1 VRGFFKLRIV
11 GIDIGSYSIKIAE
24 LENFGSNVRIV
35 SVGEQPLSQKP
46 GVDKDLELVTQL
58 KDIVGRYNPSETKF
72 VLGLPQDKISTR
84 VLQFPFKEK
93 FKILKSLPFELE
105 DQIPFSASEAI
116 FEAKVIRTFPV
127 GSEVLAVA
135 APKPLI
141 KKLLGLASDV
151 QMNPEIISL
160 EGFALNNLFEDLY
173 ASPPLDVSDLEESVI
188 DDGEEVE
195 IKEDKHHIPSHT
207 KLQNGEAILDI
218 GHSSSNLIVRS
229 AGALYNIRRINWGA
243 KNLAQAVAKEFSMQ
257 ESEALQ
263 NIKASKG
270 ILLAKNDGTETDQ
283 VFSDVL
289 SLEIANL
296 GKILK
301 WTLLE
306 IQGSNGIKTQGIGL
320 LGGLANLH
328 NIGPKLTEQTLI
340 ACNKI
345 LKIKNY
351 PEIDMNEPSN
361 LSMGVAIGLGLEAFK
376 RASNPATNFRQL
388 EFQKDNSGLKDFWD
402 KWGFYIN
409 LTAASI
415 AVFFVY
421 AFVRESLSEELALQS
436 KSNMR
441 ASAASV
447 FKMKKYNAS
456 TSKLD
461 KLFKDLEKRE
471 QTKEQI
477 LQATGN
483 AKNQP
488 LNILKRISE
497 KASSKMSFPVDI
509 KNLKIEADTVVIQGE
524 TTAKAELQN
533 FVKKLK
539 PLAVGTV
546 SKTERPLGGGKI
558 NFNISFKPKKTL

>member
-1 VRGFFKLRIV
+1 LKIV

-24 LENFGSNVRIV
+24 LESSGSGVKIL

-58 KDIVGRYNPSETKF
+58 KEIVNRYKADETKF

-141 KKLLGLASDV
+141 KKLLSLSSDV
-151 QMNPEIISL
+151 QMDPDIISL
-160 EGFALNNLFEDLY
+160 EGFALNNLFEDLF
-173 ASPPLDVSDLEESVI
+173 AAPPLDISDLGDSDL
-188 DDGEEVE
+188 DDDE
-195 IKEDKHHIPSHT
+195 IEDFKEDTKNQIPKT
-207 KLQNGEAILDI
+207 KILKNGEAILDI
-218 GHSSSNLIVRS
+218 GHSSSTLIVRS
-229 AGALYNIRRINWGA
+229 SGALYNIRRINWGA
-243 KNLAQAVAKEFSMQ
+243 KNLAKAVSKEFNIQ
-257 ESEALQ
+257 ETEALQ

-270 ILLAKNDGTETDQ
+270 ILLGKNEGSEKEM
-283 VFSDVL
+283 VFSDIL

-306 IQGSNGIKTQGIGL
+306 IEGSSGIRIQGIGL
-320 LGGLANLH
+320 IGGLANLH

-351 PEIDMNEPSN
+351 PEIDMQESTN

-376 RASNPATNFRQL
+376 RASNPAANFRQH
-388 EFQKDNSGLKDFWD
+388 EFKKDNSGLKDFWD
-402 KWGFYIN
+402 AWGFYIN

-421 AFVRESLSEELALQS
+421 AFMRESLSEELAMQS
-436 KSNMR
+436 KRNMR
-441 ASAASV
+441 SAAESV

-456 TSKLD
+456 TSKLE

-471 QTKEQI
+471 RTKEKI
-477 LQATGN
+477 LAAT
-483 AKNQP
+483 ADSKSQP
-488 LNILKRISE
+488 LKVLKRISE
-497 KASSKMSFPVDI
+497 KASSKMSLPIDI
-509 KNLKIEADTVVIQGE
+509 SNMKINADTVVIQGE
-524 TTAKAELQN
+524 TSAKIELQK
-533 FVKKLK
+533 FVAKLK
-539 PLAVGTV
+539 PLAIGKV
-546 SKTERPLGGGKI
+546 SKTERPNGSGKI
-558 NFNISFKPKKTL
+558 GFNISFKPKKTL

>member
-1 VRGFFKLRIV
+1 MKTV

-24 LENFGSNVRIV
+24 LESSGSNVRIL

-58 KDIVGRYNPSETKF
+58 KEIVGRYNPEETRF

-141 KKLLGLASDV
+141 KKLLSLASDV
-151 QMNPEIISL
+151 KLNPDIISL
-160 EGFALNNLFEDLY
+160 EGFALNNLFEELY
-173 ASPPLDVSDLEESVI
+173 APPPLDLSDLEDSIV
-188 DDGEEVE
+188 DDEDEDPKEEVKNE
-195 IKEDKHHIPSHT
+195 IPTHT
-207 KLQNGEAILDI
+207 KLKNGEAILDI
-218 GHSSSNLIVRS
+218 GHSSSTLIVR
-229 AGALYNIRRINWGA
+229 AGGALYNIRRINWGA
-243 KNLAQAVAKEFSMQ
+243 KNLSKAVSKAFNIQ
-257 ESEALQ
+257 ETEALQ

-270 ILLAKNDGTETDQ
+270 ILISKSEGSKEEQ
-283 VFSDVL
+283 VLSDVL
-289 SLEIANL
+289 SAEVENL

-306 IQGSNGIKTQGIGL
+306 VEGSNGIKTQGIGL
-320 LGGLANLH
+320 IGGLSNLH
-328 NIGPKLTEQTLI
+328 NIGPKLTENTLI

-351 PEIDMNEPSN
+351 PEIDMEESSN

-376 RASNPATNFRQL
+376 RASNPAANFRQD
-388 EFQKDNSGLKDFWD
+388 EFKKENSGLKDFWTD
-402 KWGFYIN
+402 WGFLIN
-409 LTAASI
+409 ITAASI

-421 AFVRESLSEELALQS
+421 AFMRESLSDELALQS
-436 KSNMR
+436 KTNMR
-441 ASAASV
+441 AAAESV

-456 TSKLD
+456 TSKLE

-471 QTKEQI
+471 KTKEQI
-477 LQATGN
+477 LAATAN
-483 AKNQP
+483 AKTQP
-488 LNILKRISE
+488 LQILKRITE
-497 KASSKMSFPVDI
+497 KASSRISLPIDI
-509 KNLKIEADTVVIQGE
+509 KNLKIEDNTVVIQGE
-524 TTAKAELQN
+524 TAARGELQK

-539 PLAVGTV
+539 PLAVGKV
-546 SKTERPLGGGKI
+546 SKTERVISGGKV

>member
-1 VRGFFKLRIV
+1 MGVVKLKTV

-24 LENFGSNVRIV
+24 LEGSGSSIRIL

-58 KDIVGRYNPSETKF
+58 KDIVSRYKPTDTRF

-116 FEAKVIRTFPV
+116 FEAKVIRTFPI
-127 GSEVLAVA
+127 GSQVLAVA
-135 APKPLI
+135 APKPLV
-141 KKLLGLASDV
+141 KKLLSLASDV
-151 QMNPEIISL
+151 KMDPDIISL
-160 EGFALNNLFEDLY
+160 EGFALNNLFEDLF
-173 ASPPLDVSDLEESVI
+173 APPPLDLSDLEDSVI
-188 DDGEEVE
+188 DDEVE
-195 IKEDKHHIPSHT
+195 LDAKEDKNQIPSDT
-207 KLQNGEAILDI
+207 KLRNGEAILDI

-229 AGALYNIRRINWGA
+229 SGALYNIRRINWGA
-243 KNLAQAVAKEFSMQ
+243 KNLAKAVSKEFNIQ
-257 ESEALQ
+257 ETEALQ

-270 ILLAKNDGTETDQ
+270 ILLGKNQGSNEEQ

-289 SLEIANL
+289 SVEIANL

-320 LGGLANLH
+320 LGGLSNLP
-328 NIGPKLTEQTLI
+328 NLGPKLTEQTLI

-351 PEIDMNEPSN
+351 PEIDMSESTN

-376 RASNPATNFRQL
+376 RAGNPATNFRQL
-388 EFQKDNSGLKDFWD
+388 EFKKDNSGFKDFWD
-402 KWGFYIN
+402 TWGFYLN
-409 LTAASI
+409 LAAASI
-415 AVFFVY
+415 AVFFIY
-421 AFVRESLSEELALQS
+421 AFMRESLSEELASQS
-436 KSNMR
+436 KRNMR
-441 ASAASV
+441 ASAESV

-456 TSKLD
+456 TSKLE
-461 KLFKDLEKRE
+461 KLFRDLEKRE

-477 LQATGN
+477 LQATSN
-483 AKNQP
+483 AKTRP

-497 KASSKMSFPVDI
+497 KASSKLRFPVDI

-524 TTAKAELQN
+524 TTAKSELQN
-533 FVKKLK
+533 FVKRLE
-539 PLAVGTV
+539 PLATGRI
-546 SKTERPLGGGKI
+546 SKTERPLSGGKV